1 MSRIQFEYLAAAGAG
16 ALGGGSG
23 ITARADTG
31 PPITGVIHMVR
42 FESYGSADTGAT
54 DTGADLQLFLQQREA
69 DTGDG
74 VLILNDNDIL
84 GADRLW
90 LPRKNATLDTGD
102 STNITNLE
110 PVYAA
115 GERIRARIVPGS
127 AGVRGRLYIWVKD

>member
-1 MSRIQFEYLAAAGAG
+1 MKRIQFEYLAAAGAG

-23 ITARADTG
+23 ITARTDTG
-31 PPITGVIHMVR
+31 PPIDGAIHMVR
-42 FESYGSADTGAT
+42 FESYGSADTGAV
-54 DTGADLQLFLQQREA
+54 DTGADLQLFLQTRES

-74 VLILNDNDIL
+74 VMILSDNDIL

-90 LPRKNATLDTGD
+90 LPRKNVSLDSGD

-110 PVYAA
+110 PVIAA

-127 AGVRGRLYIWVKD
+127 AGVRGRLYVWVKD